1 MTSQSSPLPS
11 LDRRL
16 HAYRPDLADAALEG
30 RVEARRFVS
39 PRQMRVA
46 GCVVP
51 LKRAPSPSAALDSQL
66 LFGEKVNVFEER
78 DGWAWVQNR
87 TDDYVGYVPA
97 SALDEIPD
105 PATHRLTVLSSY
117 LYPKPD
123 LKSPTRQRI
132 TLGARL
138 AVLGQQA
145 GYSQVAGGG
154 WVYSRHLA
162 VLAEYEPDYVA
173 TALLFLGAPYL
184 WGGRESAGL
193 DCSALVQLALDRAG
207 IPCPRDSDQQE
218 ACLGEGQTEAGARPL
233 RRGDLVYF
241 PGHVAIALDETQVLN
256 ANAHAMLVSIEPIAD
271 LVARVETESGGTG
284 ITSVRRIW
292 S

>member
-1 MTSQSSPLPS
+1 MTTDSGDPPS

-16 HAYRPDLADAALEG
+16 YAYRPDLADAALEG
-30 RVEARRFVS
+30 RVEARSFVN
-39 PRQMRVA
+39 PWRRRVA
-46 GCVVP
+46 RGVVA
-51 LKRAPSPSAALDSQL
+51 LRRAPSPSAALDSQL
-66 LFGEKVNVFEER
+66 LFGETVEVFEEHN
-78 DGWAWVQNR
+78 GWAWVQNR
-87 TDDYVGYVPA
+87 TDGYVGYAPVD
-97 SALDEIPD
+97 ALDEISEQ
-105 PATHRLTVLSSY
+105 ATHRLTVLSSY

-123 LKSPTRQRI
+123 LKAPTLRRI

-138 AVLGQQA
+138 AILGEQG

-154 WVYSRHLA
+154 WVYSRHL
-162 VLAEYEPDYVA
+162 LPLEEYEPDYVT
-173 TALLFLGAPYL
+173 TALQFLGAPYL

-218 ACLGEGQTEAGARPL
+218 AALVEGLTETEARPL
-233 RRGDLVYF
+233 RRGDLIYF
-241 PGHVAIALDETQVLN
+241 PGHVAIALDESQVLN
-256 ANAHAMLVSIEPIAD
+256 ANAYAMLVSIEPLAD
-271 LVARVETESGGTG
+271 LVARVEAESGGTG